1 MVKHFAIG
9 NSMCNITQN
18 TFLKKVKEK
27 NQRNK
32 PEYSIFMMSV
42 LIATRLVTSSSER
55 KMY

>member
-9 NSMCNITQN
+9 TSMCNITN

-42 LIATRLVTSSSER
+42 LIASRLVTSSSER